1 MKKKNTRV
9 KIQLVLLKTN
19 AMKLNANKQ
28 LPFELVHRIQLLKED
43 SDINYVKFL
52 MELCTH
58 YLRIKNYYK
67 TFAEAEKQANE
78 DIKGMLKDKGYIT
91 D

>member
-1 MKKKNTRV
+1 MKKKKNRV
-9 KIQLVLLKTN
+9 KFQLILLKNN
-19 AMKLNANKQ
+19 ALKLNANKQ
-28 LPFELVHRIQLLKED
+28 LPFELVHRILVLKDD

-67 TFAEAEKQANE
+67 IFANAEKQAND
-78 DIKGMLKDKGYIT
+78 DIKGMLKDKGFIT